1 MKRISLTFLTLST
14 LVLGLNAQ
22 EFLNIY
28 SGGKVST
35 YNMSDIDSLT
45 FGSENRDE
53 VLVREMISYESF
65 IHDIENVLSDSS
77 TVYNDFSLCANDSN
91 VRAIALQTGQEMI
104 TTGAGADKTII
115 TDGKICNDENYYL
128 YVDGDSAI
136 KYIGMTISYSKI
148 HDYTQSNSDDIQP
161 CVMMFAKKD
170 GTWANLLHLLF
181 YRDNVAINT
190 REGDGFLWN
199 TKTIKGVMTY
209 DKMSLDSTYTV
220 SAYIVD
226 NVMYV
231 RKPDNTVVIFQNDYF
246 RDVFPIMIWQVYNQP
261 QYNHRGYIHEIFAG
275 SKPNVENV
283 YRAKNRLSELMK

>member
-1 MKRISLTFLTLST
+1 MKKILLTFLTLST
-14 LVLGLNAQ
+14 FVLGLNAQ

-28 SGGKVST
+28 SDGKVST

-65 IHDIENVLSDSS
+65 INDIKNVLSDSS
-77 TVYNDFSLCANDSN
+77 TVYNDFSLCDNDSN

-104 TTGAGADKTII
+104 TTGAGADKTRI

-148 HDYTQSNSDDIQP
+148 HDYTQSNSNDIQP

-209 DKMSLDSTYTV
+209 DKMSLDSAYTV

-231 RKPDNTVVIFQNDYF
+231 RKPDNTVVVFQNDYF

-275 SKPNVENV
+275 AKPNVENV
-283 YRAKNRLSELMK
+283 YRAKNRLNELMK